1 MKELVDFIARTLAD
15 EPEEIEVHAAED
27 RVIELRLAPEDVGKI
42 IGRRGKTAKAIRTL
56 LAASGEGWDVDIAG
70 HGEDDE
76 DEDDDV
82 ADVEADDDVE
92 DDEDDRE

>member
-1 MKELVDFIARTLAD
+1 MKELVEFIARTLAD

-27 RVIELRLAPEDVGKI
+27 HVIELRLAPDDVGKI

-56 LAASGEGWDVDIAG
+56 LAAVGEGWDVDIAG
-70 HGEDDE
+70 HGEDE
-76 DEDDDV
+76 EDDYED
-82 ADVEADDDVE
+82 

>member
-1 MKELVDFIARTLAD
+1 VKELVEFIARTLAD

-27 RVIELRLAPEDVGKI
+27 HVIELRLAPDDVGKI

-56 LAASGEGWDVDIAG
+56 LAAVGEGWDVDIAG
-70 HGEDDE
+70 HGEDE
-76 DEDDDV
+76 EDDFED
-82 ADVEADDDVE
+82 

>member
-15 EPEEIEVHAAED
+15 EPDQIEVHAAED
-27 RVIELRLAPEDVGKI
+27 RVIELRLAPDDVGKI

-56 LAASGEGWDVDIAG
+56 LGASGEGWDVDIAG

-76 DEDDDV
+76 YED
-82 ADVEADDDVE
+82 